1 MVFDLFGADHI
12 CNTGCYKGENHFNRT
27 TTQQEREST
36 TCECSGETKF
46 GRGVECVNRHEFI
59 QPSLDFLTGQMRLF
73 IWKIVNKLFHTV
85 KL

>member
-1 MVFDLFGADHI
+1 MVFDQFGADHI
-12 CNTGCYKGENHFNRT
+12 SNTGCDKGENHFNRT

-46 GRGVECVNRHEFI
+46 GRGVECVNRLDFI
-59 QPSLDFLTGQMRLF
+59 QTSVNLFTCQMSFLF
-73 IWKIVNKLFHTV
+73 WKIVNKLFHTV